1 VIPLPV
7 LVFQVGIFF
16 FRQQAFPPGVP
27 NILQDQMPPFK
38 GIDPPYLLVV
48 FTCKAKKD
56 EEEDGE
62 EQRPGWNQRFVFLG
76 GCISTILE
84 TFFIVV

>member
-1 VIPLPV
+1 
-7 LVFQVGIFF
+7 
-16 FRQQAFPPGVP
+16 
-27 NILQDQMPPFK
+27 MPPFK